1 MENNY
6 FFCLATSLAFCGFM
20 FLGFLRLDQFNN
32 WPRLPSI
39 RHATIRFLRFF
50 FFVFLVSLR
59 NRWRRNSIRKK
70 KTWFAWNCWLLF
82 HRISSPSIIH
92 HGLRPD
98 GVPAT
103 INRSN
108 DWPAGRSVAAGVY
121 YCLKKEILRLRILYS
136 FCCGSTEVLTD
147 ANWDLGVILFSG
159 LFLVDRDND
168 VQLSKTKTIWWL
180 TLIILSA

>member
-1 MENNY
+1 
-6 FFCLATSLAFCGFM
+6 M

-32 WPRLPSI
+32 WPRLSSI

-82 HRISSPSIIH
+82 HRISSPSIHPSWINAWWCS
-92 HGLRPD
+92 GD
-98 GVPAT
+98 
-103 INRSN
+103 NRSFERL
-108 DWPAGRSVAAGVY
+108 AGRSVSGRRR
-121 YCLKKEILRLRILYS
+121 LLLSKKEILRLRILYS

-168 VQLSKTKTIWWL
+168 MQLSKTKTIWWL
-180 TLIILSA
+180 TLIILSS